1 MWNCAG
7 PKPAVLLSLTAA
19 RRGLGDTLDIV
30 ATMGVTYWESR
41 YEDRHECMEIEGASL
56 RADEWDPDVLDE
68 TLDPI

>member
-1 MWNCAG
+1 
-7 PKPAVLLSLTAA
+7 
-19 RRGLGDTLDIV
+19 
-30 ATMGVTYWESR
+30 MGVTYWESR